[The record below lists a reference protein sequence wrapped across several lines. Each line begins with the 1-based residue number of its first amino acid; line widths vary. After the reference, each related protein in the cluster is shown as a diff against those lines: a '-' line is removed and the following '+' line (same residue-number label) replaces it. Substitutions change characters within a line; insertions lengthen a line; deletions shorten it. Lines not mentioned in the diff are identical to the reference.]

1 MLKKSQSENITNN
14 YRYFLKSIFVGVN
27 RLFVFIYLNRNDDV
41 KITKSKEVRRQ
52 FTRKQELK

>member
-27 RLFVFIYLNRNDDV
+27 RLFVFIYSNRNDDV

>member
-14 YRYFLKSIFVGVN
+14 YIYLFKSIFVGVN